1 MPGLLQR
8 RKEALHDDVVGYDGQ
23 GRSRRRGRDAAQ
35 CCGEAATESV
45 EVREAHDVDDRGIAE
60 QQARHRTLAL
70 DDEHDRHGVL
80 AGELD
85 FDSDTE

>member
-1 MPGLLQR
+1 MDSETTVR
-8 RKEALHDDVVGYDGQ
+8 T
-23 GRSRRRGRDAAQ
+23 
-35 CCGEAATESV
+35 GEAYVSGAL
-45 EVREAHDVDDRGIAE
+45 A
-60 QQARHRTLAL
+60 AL